1 MANTVTMM
9 ELAAHFGM
17 KTLVGSI
24 KALSRTVAAPETD
37 RPGTEIMGFWQDHE
51 YQRVSL
57 IGNKEM
63 ALIRTMDRDSLLR
76 NFTELCSHDCP
87 GVIICQGLECPSE
100 LIEAA
105 TKVDC
110 AVFSTK
116 SGTSHIQYDI
126 LDYLSNKLAPHTTL
140 HACLLELYGMG
151 TLIMGDSGIGKSEI
165 SLDLIKRGH
174 RLVADDMVE
183 ISLVRSALIGRCP
196 EVLTGMMEV
205 RGIGVIDV
213 GRMFGIN
220 SMKTTASI
228 DYAIS
233 LVPFDKS
240 KPMERLGIRNDHI
253 EILGVK
259 RPMVELPVSAARS
272 MAQIIEA
279 AVTNFKLKDYG
290 YDSSYEF
297 QRRFMEINRRNS
309 NNGGEQGR

>member
-1 MANTVTMM
+1 MAGTTVTMM

-24 KALSRTVAAPETD
+24 KALSRTIAAPETD
-37 RPGTEIMGFWQDHE
+37 RPGTEIMGFWNCHE
-51 YQRVSL
+51 AQRISL

-63 ALIRTMDRDSLLR
+63 SVINTLDYDTLYK
-76 NFTELCSHDCP
+76 NFLKLCDPACP
-87 GVIICQGLECPSE
+87 GIIVCQGLECPKA
-100 LIEAA
+100 LFDAA
-105 TKVDC
+105 TKNDC

-116 SGTSHIQYDI
+116 QGTSHIQYDI
-126 LDYLSNKLAPHTTL
+126 LDYLSYKLAPHTTL

-183 ISLVRSALIGRCP
+183 ISLVRGSLIGKCP
-196 EVLTGMMEV
+196 DVLMGMMEV

-220 SMKTTASI
+220 SMKTSAMI

-233 LVPFDKS
+233 LVAFDKS
-240 KPMERLGIRNDHI
+240 RPMERLGMRNDHI

-297 QRRFMEINRRNS
+297 QRRFMEINRRN
-309 NNGGEQGR
+309 NGGR

>member
-1 MANTVTMM
+1 MAENTVTMM

-24 KALSRTVAAPETD
+24 NALSRTINAPETD
-37 RPGTEIMGFWQDHE
+37 RPGVEIMGFWTDHE
-51 YQRVSL
+51 PQRISL

-63 ALIRTMDRDSLLR
+63 ALIKSLDYETLHK
-76 NFTELCSHDCP
+76 NFSKLCDKACP
-87 GVIICQGLECPSE
+87 GIIVCQELECPKA
-100 LIEAA
+100 LFDAA
-105 TKVDC
+105 TENDC

-116 SGTSHIQYDI
+116 LGTSHIQYDI
-126 LDYLSNKLAPHTTL
+126 LDYLSYKLAPHTTL

-151 TLIMGDSGIGKSEI
+151 VLIMGDSGIGKSEI

-183 ISLVRSALIGRCP
+183 ISLVRGSLIGNCP
-196 EVLTGMMEV
+196 DVLNGMMEV

-220 SMKTTASI
+220 SVKTSSMI

-233 LVPFDKS
+233 LVPFDKT
-240 KPMERLGIRNDHI
+240 KPMERLGMRNDHI

-259 RPMVELPVSAARS
+259 KPMVELPVSAARS

-297 QRRFMEINRRNS
+297 QRRFMEINRRKTGT
-309 NNGGEQGR
+309 GGK

>member
-1 MANTVTMM
+1 MAGTTVTMM

-24 KALSRTVAAPETD
+24 KALSRTIAAPETD
-37 RPGTEIMGFWQDHE
+37 RPGPEILGLWKCHE
-51 YQRVSL
+51 PQRISL

-63 ALIRTMDRDSLLR
+63 TLIQTMDYKALYK
-76 NFTELCSHDCP
+76 NFLKLCDPACP
-87 GVIICQGLECPSE
+87 GIVVCQGMECPKA
-100 LIEAA
+100 LMDAA
-105 TKVDC
+105 AKNDC
-110 AVFSTK
+110 AVFSSK
-116 SGTSHIQYDI
+116 QGTSHIQYDI
-126 LDYLSNKLAPHTTL
+126 LDYLTYKLAPHTTF

-151 TLIMGDSGIGKSEI
+151 TLLMGDSGIGKSEI

-183 ISLVRSALIGRCP
+183 ISLIRGALVGKCP
-196 EVLTGMMEV
+196 DVLAGMMEV

-220 SMKTTASI
+220 SMKTSSMI

-240 KPMERLGIRNDHI
+240 KPMERLGMRNDHI

-297 QRRFMEINRRNS
+297 QRRFLEINRRN
-309 NNGGEQGR
+309 GGGR

>member
-1 MANTVTMM
+1 MPSNTVTMM

-24 KALSRTVAAPETD
+24 KAISRTIAAPETD
-37 RPGTEIMGFWQDHE
+37 RPGPEIMGFWTDHE
-51 YQRVSL
+51 PQRISL

-63 ALIRTMDRDSLLR
+63 SLISMIEPDELYK
-76 NFTELCSHDCP
+76 NFEKLCDPACP
-87 GVIICQGLECPSE
+87 GIVICQGLECPKA
-100 LIEAA
+100 LFEAA
-105 TKVDC
+105 TKKDC

-126 LDYLSNKLAPHTTL
+126 LDYLSNRLAPHTTL
-140 HACLLELYGMG
+140 HACFLELYGMG
-151 TLIMGDSGIGKSEI
+151 TLLIGDSGIGKSEI

-183 ISLVRSALIGRCP
+183 ISLIKGTLVGKCP
-196 EVLTGMMEV
+196 DVLKGMMEV

-220 SMKTTASI
+220 ATKASANI
-228 DYAIS
+228 DYAIN

-240 KPMERLGIRNDHI
+240 KPMERLGMRNNHI

-309 NNGGEQGR
+309 GGR